1 MGLEF
6 RVHGLRV
13 HMGIRQSWWW
23 PASGEATMKPT
34 DIRRSVK
41 RSSIKRS
48 WPAGLFLA
56 GMVQFAGTAPAHA
69 GLFDF
74 LFGAPR
80 PPQPVYAPQPS
91 GPLGQPH
98 KVRREPRQKPV
109 SAASDG
115 PSSNIA
121 RDLQEI
127 RRLATVARE
136 QGVTAAFL
144 QDPTLKSGDIV
155 VTPNGIAV
163 YEAASKKS
171 NPFRP
176 LAQSR
181 LAHRSDLAQLQ
192 RAFTLR
198 QISPVAVAE
207 GDPMSPLVI
216 HARGN
221 RAAEFQAN
229 TDPAEEKSVVI
240 EKLGAPRSGRTATTI
255 GPPAR

>member
-1 MGLEF
+1 M
-6 RVHGLRV
+6 
-13 HMGIRQSWWW
+13 Q
-23 PASGEATMKPT
+23 PAV
-34 DIRRSVK
+34 IQRSVK
-41 RSSIKRS
+41 RSSIRHS
-48 WPAGLFLA
+48 WPVGLLLA

-91 GPLGQPH
+91 GPISQPH
-98 KVRREPRQKPV
+98 RVRKEPRQKPL

-115 PSSNIA
+115 PSSTVA
-121 RDLQEI
+121 RDLETI
-127 RRLATVARE
+127 RRLANVARE

-163 YEAASKKS
+163 YEASSKKS

-176 LAQSR
+176 LGQSR
-181 LAHRSDLAQLQ
+181 LSHRSDLAQLQ

-198 QISPVAVAE
+198 RLPPVAVAE
-207 GDPMSPLVI
+207 GDPMSPLII

-229 TDPAEEKSVVI
+229 TDPAEEKSVAI
-240 EKLGAPRSGRTATTI
+240 EKLGAPRPGRTATTI
-255 GPPAR
+255 GPAAQ